1 MYALSDRA
9 KRGSRL
15 PFRKYFDP
23 ELVVPSLELRRFLQT
38 NNGTACEDQVSEPT
52 CEAIV
57 GCVWIEAFGNCIDLE
72 EVVIIIIITIGPVD
86 EFVPTAEDRIIL
98 VDVLIDFLSER
109 LSTTVQ
115 AFIPIDGGITFNS
128 SQRRMLQALGSF
140 TVEYEAT
147 IRLTGVLTQGNVES
161 SVQQVLTIDA
171 ATFIQDVVAAA
182 NVQGPTSSLNFISS
196 LVVEDVGMK
205 EEKACSGHSGFGFI
219 FCVIAKAFGSFAG
232 FIKWV
237 INILTLG
244 IFS

>member
-1 MYALSDRA
+1 
-9 KRGSRL
+9 
-15 PFRKYFDP
+15 
-23 ELVVPSLELRRFLQT
+23 VPSLELRRFLQT
-38 NNGTACEDQVSEPT
+38 NNGTACEDQVTEPI
-52 CEAIV
+52 CVAIA

-72 EVVIIIIITIGPVD
+72 EVVIIIVITLGPVD
-86 EFVPTAEDRIIL
+86 EFVPTAQDRIIL

-115 AFIPIDGGITFNS
+115 ATIADGGITFNS

-147 IRLTGVLTQGNVES
+147 IRLTGAVTQGNVES
-161 SVQQVLTIDA
+161 AVQQVLTIDA
-171 ATFIQDVVAAA
+171 ATFVQELDAAA
-182 NVQGPTSSLNFISS
+182 EEQGPISSLNLVNS

-205 EEKACSGHSGFGFI
+205 EEKACSGQSGFGFI

-237 INILTLG
+237 INILTFG